1 MNLPVEIEWKG
12 RTGSEKQATGKTGN
26 ISGSGLFIEMPIRLR
41 RATSITIK
49 VVLPSEVTHVPV
61 ELVCKARV
69 VRWNQHGQIHG
80 VGAIIDEY
88 ELRPIPRIGSGSKR
102 PRKEAD

>member
-1 MNLPVEIEWKG
+1 M
-12 RTGSEKQATGKTGN
+12 
-26 ISGSGLFIEMPIRLR
+26 
-41 RATSITIK
+41 
-49 VVLPSEVTHVPV
+49 LPSEVTPVPL

-69 VRWNQHGQIHG
+69 VRWNQHGQLHG

-88 ELRPIPRIGSGSKR
+88 ELRPMPRIGSEGKR